1 MGTGLLCRRGEA
13 MQMLGVGR
21 RAFEK
26 LVSAGVLQPRYLGKT
41 GREKRGRA
49 VYVRSEVERVGGGK

>member
-1 MGTGLLCRRGEA
+1 
-13 MQMLGVGR
+13 MLGVGR